1 MAHTGSVIGVVGG
14 GQLARMIGTAAACL
28 GYRMHV
34 FCPDADS
41 PAFHVAGN
49 VTPRPCPPTN
59 HGDSLT
65 PPLSIIA
72 DEVTVADYLD
82 LTALESFASAG
93 MCRYTATG

>member
-1 MAHTGSVIGVVGG
+1 MIGVVGG

-49 VTPRPCPPTN
+49 YAPPPSPFQTT
-59 HGDSLT
+59 HRGS
-65 PPLSIIA
+65 
-72 DEVTVADYLD
+72 
-82 LTALESFASAG
+82 
-93 MCRYTATG
+93 